1 MILYDK
7 ELIRMNTEL
16 IPSFEQSLTAPSMDL
31 GIDFAEIAIDAL
43 FENEIVSEVPVAKTI
58 VALWKT
64 GTALRDRKLLKN
76 SLVFLQEFHSDATI
90 SKKIQKHKDHLETD
104 EKFFVAEL
112 ERILLLLDRF
122 LDCERAQ
129 ILAKFFK
136 AYINEKITR
145 AEFTEV
151 SDITDRIFPYDLT
164 VLTTAYNENG
174 IDFNDTYNYRIDRLI
189 SLGLLENPQRLGKF
203 NIMDG
208 GSISD
213 KEYEKSKDISIT
225 KLGKLYYQYGIA

>member
-1 MILYDK
+1 
-7 ELIRMNTEL
+7 MNTEL
-16 IPSFEQSLTAPSMDL
+16 IPAFEQSLNAPSLDL
-31 GIDFAEIAIDAL
+31 SIDFAEIAIDAL

-64 GTALRDRKLLKN
+64 GTAIRDRKLLKN
-76 SLVFLQEFHSDATI
+76 SLAFLQEFHSDATI
-90 SKKIQKHKDHLETD
+90 SKKIQKHKEHLED

-122 LDCERAQ
+122 LDCERAKM
-129 ILAKFFK
+129 LAKFFK
-136 AYINEKITR
+136 AYINQKITS

-174 IDFNDTYNYRIDRLI
+174 IDFDDTYNYRIDRLI

-208 GSISD
+208 NTITNED
-213 KEYEKSKDISIT
+213 DEESKDISIT

>member
-1 MILYDK
+1 MYN
-7 ELIRMNTEL
+7 MSTEL
-16 IPSFEQSLTAPSMDL
+16 IPSFAQSLIAPSLDL
-31 GIDFAEIAIDAL
+31 SIDFTEIAIDAL

-64 GTALRDRKLLKN
+64 GTAIRDRKLLKN
-76 SLVFLQEFHSDATI
+76 SLVFLQEFRSDVNI
-90 SKKIQKHKDHLETD
+90 SKKVQKHKERLLSE

-122 LDCERAQ
+122 LDCERAK

-136 AYINEKITR
+136 AYIDEKITR
-145 AEFTEV
+145 SEFTEV
-151 SDITDRIFPYDLT
+151 SDITDRVFPYDLT
-164 VLTTAYNENG
+164 ILAMAYNENG
-174 IDFNDTYNYRIDRLI
+174 IDFDDSYNYRIDRLI

-208 GSISD
+208 NSIID
-213 KEYEKSKDISIT
+213 DEDEESKDIYIT
-225 KLGKLYYQYGIA
+225 ELGKLYYKYGIV